1 VEASVARCLRTPPD
15 VAKRQGLKSV
25 FQTALRGLSHR
36 SIVVVGNYCYG
47 PITAEPYRAKAR
59 PLHPRRSY
67 FAPISCPPNR
77 GGLRD
82 TRPQPD
88 GQMVEAPGTA
98 PGSDWFIATA
108 IYRHSRQ
115 AGFRNIGADGGGIKC
130 GARRPAVRAGR
141 EMSGPR
147 VHSCLA
153 PHAGREPALGRRPEG
168 RQRSGRV
175 RGLLR
180 SKSSPALTCAQP
192 SARSHGGCR
201 GAMWRTRRKKV
212 R

>member
-15 VAKRQGLKSV
+15 AAKRQGLKSA

-47 PITAEPYRAKAR
+47 PITAEPYRAKAS

-77 GGLRD
+77 GGLRK
-82 TRPQPD
+82 TKPQPD

-98 PGSDWFIATA
+98 PGSDRFIATA

-115 AGFRNIGADGGGIKC
+115 AGLKNIGADGGGIKC
-130 GARRPAVRAGR
+130 GREGGRRGDEGGGEATRAGAGDPSW
-141 EMSGPR
+141 ECSECAFL
-147 VHSCLA
+147 HLA
-153 PHAGREPALGRRPEG
+153 PLAGREPALGRRPEG
-168 RQRSGRV
+168 RRAK
-175 RGLLR
+175 RG
-180 SKSSPALTCAQP
+180 
-192 SARSHGGCR
+192 G
-201 GAMWRTRRKKV
+201 
-212 R
+212 

>member
-15 VAKRQGLKSV
+15 AAKRQGLKSA

-47 PITAEPYRAKAR
+47 PITAEPYRAKAS

-67 FAPISCPPNR
+67 FAPISCPPKR
-77 GGLRD
+77 GGLRK

-98 PGSDWFIATA
+98 PGSDRFIATA

-115 AGFRNIGADGGGIKC
+115 AGLKNIDADGGGIKC
-130 GARRPAVRAGR
+130 GGEGGRRGDQGGSRGDPGGAPAIQVGSAP
-141 EMSGPR
+141 SVPSL
-147 VHSCLA
+147 HLA
-153 PHAGREPALGRRPEG
+153 PLAGREPALGRRPGG
-168 RQRSGRV
+168 RRAAAG
-175 RGLLR
+175 
-180 SKSSPALTCAQP
+180 
-192 SARSHGGCR
+192 
-201 GAMWRTRRKKV
+201 
-212 R
+212 